1 MEHSLAKVI
10 FRLTKPLKSIR
21 GWFPKRSTNF
31 YSVLLSKNSPVPITI
46 FCIVCFEAVA
56 RVLYDVSNNV
66 RTPQELDFRL
76 ITTSKNDFSE
86 IHMTSGQRPKFI
98 VPLFSLD
105 TSKPHWV
112 HLLQA
117 IVNWEREDGRCLQHF
132 LPFTYGPNI
141 CFRFGET
148 VRNIILKVTASDV
161 WSTIWLVNGL
171 S

>member
-10 FRLTKPLKSIR
+10 FILTKPLKSIR

-31 YSVLLSKNSPVPITI
+31 YSVLLRKNSPVPITI

-76 ITTSKNDFSE
+76 IATSKNDFSE
-86 IHMTSGQRPKFI
+86 IHMSSGQRPQFV

-112 HLLQA
+112 HLMQA
-117 IVNWEREDGRCLQHF
+117 IMNWKTLGGERENVFAFSISWPLLMVPIF
-132 LPFTYGPNI
+132 AF
-141 CFRFGET
+141 
-148 VRNIILKVTASDV
+148 A
-161 WSTIWLVNGL
+161 LVKQ
-171 S
+171 

>member
-21 GWFPKRSTNF
+21 GWFPKRSTTF

-76 ITTSKNDFSE
+76 ITTSENDFSE
-86 IHMTSGQRPKFI
+86 IHMSSGQRPKFV

-117 IVNWEREDGRCLQHF
+117 IVNWERKEVVAF
-132 LPFTYGPNI
+132 
-141 CFRFGET
+141 
-148 VRNIILKVTASDV
+148 
-161 WSTIWLVNGL
+161 STSCPLLMAPIFAFALVKQ
-171 S
+171 